1 MNTKIEM
8 INDFIEKEKQS
19 ERVNPK
25 IHPEQL
31 RKWAETQYVINI
43 EKGWH
48 KPEYDV
54 FHYLCLIMTEVS
66 EVVDADRKQRHA
78 SHEICLLEGVEDDD
92 TFFSMYEVHV
102 KGTIDEELADVCL
115 RTIELGYKLYGSK
128 MEWGR
133 RYDDYALKHT
143 VTKTALDLV
152 RKYLGD
158 GKPED
163 LAATVSML
171 YGWADVMDVDLNL
184 NVSLKLRFNGIM
196 LRKGT
201 YKKY

>member
-1 MNTKIEM
+1 MNKMRMEKI
-8 INDFIEKEKQS
+8 
-19 ERVNPK
+19 VNPK
-25 IHPEQL
+25 ICPEQL
-31 RKWAETQYVINI
+31 RKWAETQYDINI

-92 TFFSMYEVHV
+92 TFFSMYEGNV

-115 RTIELGYKLYGSK
+115 RTIELGYKLYGRS
-128 MEWGR
+128 MEWSGAW
-133 RYDDYALKHT
+133 DDYALKHS
-143 VTKTALDLV
+143 VTTTALNLV
-152 RKYLGD
+152 RVYLGD
-158 GKPED
+158 GQPEN
-163 LAATVSML
+163 LARTVCLL
-171 YGWADVMDVDLNL
+171 YGWADVLDVDLNL

-196 LRKGT
+196 LRRGT